1 MINIFNLNNSA
12 KVFKNIV
19 EKIKDNE
26 SGWVNGKQ
34 IKIFEEQIKKKLN
47 TNKEVCTCNSGSDA
61 LLLTL
66 QHLKKKNKDIII
78 TTPISYIA
86 SSSIAKFLG
95 YEIIYI
101 DIDKNNYL
109 LDLNKLDNFLKN
121 INSKIKSR
129 LQSKYKNV
137 LGKKTC
143 SLHIR
148 RGDYVRLS
156 QFHALQPIDYY
167 QNSVNIIGEEYEYL
181 IFSDDIEWCKNNFN
195 FIKNK
200 HFIEGNTNYEDLYLM
215 SICDNNIITNSSFSW
230 WGAWMNKNETKKV
243 ISPKIWFGEKNSHLN
258 TKDIY
263 VKNWIII

>member
-1 MINIFNLNNSA
+1 MYFVSVNLMGGLGNCLFQIATAYSISIRDSKKLICQKHNTSLVHEPLNHYLDNIFRKINFEELVPNAPTYREPSFNYNEIPKTNNDLILNGYFQSEKYFLDYKNEVLELFDINI
-12 KVFKNIV
+12 
-19 EKIKDNE
+19 
-26 SGWVNGKQ
+26 
-34 IKIFEEQIKKKLN
+34 
-47 TNKEVCTCNSGSDA
+47 
-61 LLLTL
+61 
-66 QHLKKKNKDIII
+66 
-78 TTPISYIA
+78 
-86 SSSIAKFLG
+86 
-95 YEIIYI
+95 
-101 DIDKNNYL
+101 
-109 LDLNKLDNFLKN
+109 
-121 INSKIKSR
+121 KIKSR

-181 IFSDDIEWCKNNFN
+181 IFSDDVEWCKNNFS

-243 ISPKIWFGEKNSHLN
+243 IAPKVWFGEKNSHLN

-263 VKNWIII
+263 VKNWVII

>member
-1 MINIFNLNNSA
+1 MYFVSVNLMGGLGNCLFQIAAAYSISIRDSKKLICQKHNNNLVHEPLNYYLDNIFR
-12 KVFKNIV
+12 
-19 EKIKDNE
+19 KIN
-26 SGWVNGKQ
+26 
-34 IKIFEEQIKKKLN
+34 FEESIPNTPTYREPSFNYNEIPKTNNDLILN
-47 TNKEVCTCNSGSDA
+47 GYFQSEKYFLDYKNEVLELFD
-61 LLLTL
+61 
-66 QHLKKKNKDIII
+66 
-78 TTPISYIA
+78 
-86 SSSIAKFLG
+86 
-95 YEIIYI
+95 
-101 DIDKNNYL
+101 
-109 LDLNKLDNFLKN
+109 

>member
-101 DIDKNNYL
+101 E
-109 LDLNKLDNFLKN
+109 
-121 INSKIKSR
+121 IN
-129 LQSKYKNV
+129 
-137 LGKKTC
+137 
-143 SLHIR
+143 
-148 RGDYVRLS
+148 
-156 QFHALQPIDYY
+156 
-167 QNSVNIIGEEYEYL
+167 
-181 IFSDDIEWCKNNFN
+181 
-195 FIKNK
+195 
-200 HFIEGNTNYEDLYLM
+200 
-215 SICDNNIITNSSFSW
+215 
-230 WGAWMNKNETKKV
+230 
-243 ISPKIWFGEKNSHLN
+243 
-258 TKDIY
+258 
-263 VKNWIII
+263 